1 MPKWY
6 CGSSNH
12 NGNDKEMETQEI
24 IFLTRDIKELAAICR
39 GESDNYP
46 IVGGDDSIDYID
58 EVMAVEGNLI
68 DYLGLGNKVAPVVG
82 ELRQALREFL
92 DSGFVMAVEFNI
104 HRWHLTE
111 SARERVNKCFSEFHN
126 DPTETVEEIAWC
138 CEKWAHWIDLY
149 FPPVEATAHQ
159 VARPK
164 AGIKSVAA
172 VRLESLQELK
182 QELVGVGLIV
192 DGQWDGSPAEYG
204 ELVRRL
210 KEDCGVE
217 NRGGYAWKDC
227 RLFAGYTGSDKSA
240 QNAITSNQGDVRGD
254 RAATIRR
261 ICKRYKTNRDK

>member
-149 FPPVEATAHQ
+149 FPPVEAAAHQ
-159 VARPK
+159 EARPK
-164 AGIKSVAA
+164 AERPKSAAA
-172 VRLESLQELK
+172 VRLESQELQGLK
-182 QELVGVGLIV
+182 QDLVDAGLIV
-192 DGQWDGSPAEYG
+192 NGVWVGTPAQYG
-204 ELVRRL
+204 ELVRHL

-227 RLFAGYTGSDKSA
+227 RDFVGYEGSDKSA
-240 QNAITSNQGDVRGD
+240 QNAITSNLGDVKGD
-254 RAATIRR
+254 RAEAIRH
-261 ICKRYKTNRDK
+261 ICRRHRVH

>member
-111 SARERVNKCFSEFHN
+111 RARERVNKCFSEFHN

-149 FPPVEATAHQ
+149 FPPVEAATQ
-159 VARPK
+159 QEARPK
-164 AGIKSVAA
+164 AGIKSAAA
-172 VRLESLQELK
+172 VRLESLQ
-182 QELVGVGLIV
+182 
-192 DGQWDGSPAEYG
+192 S
-204 ELVRRL
+204 L
-210 KEDCGVE
+210 KEDLIEAGIIAGGQWQGSHAEFGCLVVELFEQKGVAHH
-217 NRGGYAWKDC
+217 GGRAWKDC
-227 RLFAGYTGSDKSA
+227 AMWAGYSDDTEKA
-240 QNAITSNQGDVRGD
+240 RKAIEANPNTRGPIAD
-254 RAATIRR
+254 KIRA
-261 ICKRYKTNRDK
+261 ICKAR